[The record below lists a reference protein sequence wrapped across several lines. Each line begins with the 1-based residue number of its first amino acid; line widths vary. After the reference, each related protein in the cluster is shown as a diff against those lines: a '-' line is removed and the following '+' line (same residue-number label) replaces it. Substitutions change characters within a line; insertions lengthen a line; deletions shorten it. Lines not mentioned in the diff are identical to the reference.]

1 MIKYFRYN
9 SPWEQFEEAVKQ
21 LKDLLER
28 KKAFWLIG
36 FLKDIDILVDESEGK
51 LSEETES
58 IIDDEI
64 LYLVRGILNNKQLDY
79 ESIKRGIC
87 RNYENIPEEDLEASV
102 VSVSNKLELVKD
114 TFELDELLRRYKLKN
129 HSVIHKMSGFDFNI
143 ITQSLPPDGE
153 EVKCAVINLS
163 TQKRIAENEKENDI
177 SFICDKD
184 DVDVLIQLLQMV
196 KTGMEG
202 C

>member
-163 TQKRIAENEKENDI
+163 TQKRIAEDEKENDI

>member
-51 LSEETES
+51 VSEETEN

-102 VSVSNKLELVKD
+102 VSMSNKLELVKD
-114 TFELDELLRRYKLKN
+114 TFEMDELLRRYKLKKN
-129 HSVIHKMSGFDFNI
+129 SVIHKMSGFDFNI
-143 ITQSLPPDGE
+143 ITQSLPPDRE

-163 TQKRIAENEKENDI
+163 TQKRIAEDEKENDI